1 MGTELL
7 DQISKQ
13 GRDFLG
19 VRVPFICGAM
29 TWVSEP
35 ALVAAVNNAGGFGC
49 LAGGNLPAD
58 ALEQQIRQ
66 TRRLTSGPFGLN
78 LITIAPTYH
87 DHLTLVGKLE
97 VPFLIFAG
105 NFPRRSEVRMA
116 KDEGAKV
123 LCFASTHSIADR
135 MLDYGADAL
144 ILEGMEAGGHVGR
157 VTLTILLQQV
167 LFEVPGVPIFAAGGI
182 ATGKMC
188 AHLLLMGAAGV
199 QLGTRFAVAEESRA
213 HPKFKQ
219 AFLRA
224 MARDAVATPQFD
236 SRLPVVA
243 VRALRNQATDEFR
256 KLQLNLIEKLDKGA
270 ITRDQA
276 QNQVEEFWMGRLR
289 SAVVDGDVDRGSLMA
304 GQSVGLV
311 NNMMTVQEIMNEL
324 VTHTERELKRVRGL
338 LIP

>member
-1 MGTELL
+1 MDTDLL
-7 DQISKQ
+7 DRLSKQ

-19 VRVPFICGAM
+19 VRFPLICGAM
-29 TWVSEP
+29 TWVSEST
-35 ALVAAVNNAGGFGC
+35 LVAAVSDAGGFGC
-49 LAGGNLPAD
+49 LAGANVPND
-58 ALEQQIRQ
+58 ALEQQIRE
-66 TRRLTSGPFGLN
+66 TRRLTSSPFGVN
-78 LITIAPTYH
+78 LITIAPTYR
-87 DHLTLVGKLE
+87 DHLALVRDLK
-97 VPFLIFAG
+97 VPFVIFAG

-116 KDEGAKV
+116 KEGGAKV

-167 LFEVPGVPIFAAGGI
+167 LFEVPGVPIFAAGGV
-182 ATGKMC
+182 ATGCMC

-199 QLGTRFAVAEESRA
+199 QLGTRFVVSHESRA
-213 HPKFKQ
+213 HPEFKQ

-224 MARDAVATPQFD
+224 KARDAVATPQFD

-243 VRALRNQATDEFR
+243 VRALRNQATNEFR
-256 KLQLNLIEKLDKGA
+256 KLQLNLIQDLDKGI

-289 SAVVDGDVDRGSLMA
+289 SAVVDGDVDNGSLMA

-311 NNMMTVQEIMNEL
+311 NNMMTVREIMNEL
-324 VTHTERELKRVRGL
+324 VADTERELKRVRGL
-338 LIP
+338 LVR